1 MEKISKAQAY
11 ANKERGNPYAN
22 TKRKVEINPSHPA
35 IKELFERVKDDPD
48 SETEELAQVLFEGAL
63 INSGYVLSDTHDF
76 SKRFYR
82 LFNGALGIPR
92 NAPIEEVSVDLD
104 EEDEDD
110 KKKDESENLDDQND
124 SDDDKEEEQKDDL

>member
-1 MEKISKAQAY
+1 LISEKLIDDPVVVVGADHGQSPYMEKISKAQAY

-92 NAPIEEVSVDLD
+92 NAPIEEV
-104 EEDEDD
+104 
-110 KKKDESENLDDQND
+110 
-124 SDDDKEEEQKDDL
+124 